1 MSMTHKLTAAE
12 VLRRYQEEELPEFVE
27 LKLEDVN
34 QRGNIGDRPIH
45 VASVRGNVAEVIA
58 LIEGGAD
65 VNLLGELNF
74 SALEYAATFG
84 HLNVIRILLEHGA
97 RKSNRNDL
105 GQSALDIAKAN
116 GFDDIVRILVE

>member
-12 VLRRYQEEELPEFVE
+12 VLRRYKDEELPEFVE

-34 QRGNIGDRPIH
+34 QRGNFGDRPIH
-45 VASVRGNVAEVIA
+45 VASIQGNVADVIA

-65 VNLLGELNF
+65 VDLLGQLNF

-84 HLNVIRILLEHGA
+84 HLDIIGALLEHGA
-97 RKSNRNDL
+97 SKSNRNDF
-105 GQSALDIAKAN
+105 GKSALDIAKAN
-116 GFDDIVRILVE
+116 GFDEIAGLLDE